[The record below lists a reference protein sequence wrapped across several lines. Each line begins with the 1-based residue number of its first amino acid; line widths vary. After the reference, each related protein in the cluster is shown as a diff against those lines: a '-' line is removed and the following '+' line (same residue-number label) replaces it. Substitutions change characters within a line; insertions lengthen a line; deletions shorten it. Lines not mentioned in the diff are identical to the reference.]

1 MKSKKKK
8 SPTVHIQ
15 DTSQSIKIPFFKMSK
30 KYSIKFYTG
39 GVDVSKWSDLTPK
52 EKKEALAKSWYI
64 RWYFLNPNTNKLE
77 RQVNAKGGIN
87 RHSKMS
93 DRVAFL
99 KKGKKFLKNLIK
111 KGWSPY
117 EKKNTHLEAEHKLTT
132 IKDALKKAHDHS
144 SLTVS
149 KVTSNDYYYAKEQFL
164 HFIGLTNQLKDI
176 KEVSKTSVLN
186 FLNHKLEKT
195 SARTRNNYKS
205 SLSALFTVLEN
216 KLNLIER
223 NFIKDISN
231 EKTKAKTDRTFTRR
245 ELKEIVEYLKNNDP
259 YLLMYIKFVAY
270 SFLRPVEVNRLKV
283 KDINLEE
290 SLLYFQ
296 AKTKPLKIKRI
307 PSIFI
312 EDVKAMNLHLYNKE
326 YFLFTPKNKPSE
338 WNSSDNSRRDTFS
351 KRFKI
356 VKNKFNLGKEYG
368 LYSFRHSFITN
379 LFRYLRTVDNK
390 SYSEAIE
397 VLQPITGHE
406 TQQALEKY
414 IHSIDANIPEDWS
427 DKIDFIL

>member
-1 MKSKKKK
+1 MTKKKTK
-8 SPTVHIQ
+8 QKKYTRKY
-15 DTSQSIKIPFFKMSK
+15 TTIPLLKMSK
-30 KYSIKFYTG
+30 NHAIKFYTG
-39 GVDVSKWSDLTPK
+39 GVDVKKWSSLTPN
-52 EKKEALAKSWYI
+52 EKKEALRNSLYV
-64 RWYFLNPNTNKLE
+64 RWYFLNPKTNKLE
-77 RQVNAKGGIN
+77 RQVNIKSGIN
-87 RHSKMS
+87 RFSKMT
-93 DRVAFL
+93 DRIKRL
-99 KKGKKFLKNLIK
+99 KKIKNHVKKAIK
-111 KGWSPY
+111 DGYSPY
-117 EKKNTHLEAEHKLTT
+117 EKINDNFETEKKYIN

-144 SLTVS
+144 NLTVS
-149 KVTSNDYYYAKEQFL
+149 KVTSNDYFYAKEQFL
-164 HFIGLTNQLKDI
+164 KFIGSTNQLKDI
-176 KEVSKTSVLN
+176 KEVNKTTILK
-186 FLNHKLEKT
+186 FLNQKLEKT

-231 EKTKAKTDRTFTRR
+231 EKTKVKTDRTFTKT
-245 ELKEIVEYLKNNDP
+245 ELKNIVDWLKYTDP
-259 YLLMYIKFVAY
+259 YLLTYIRFIAY
-270 SFLRPVEVNRLKV
+270 NFLRPVEVNRLKV
-283 KDINLEE
+283 KDINLDE

-296 AKTKPLKIKRI
+296 AKNKPLKIKRI

-312 EDVKAMNLHLYNKE
+312 DDIKALNLHLYNAE
-326 YFLFTPKNKPSE
+326 HFLFTPKNEPAE

-356 VKNKFNLGKEYG
+356 VKNKFNLGSQYG

-379 LFRYLRTVDNK
+379 LFRYLRSVEKK

-406 TQQALEKY
+406 TRVALERY
-414 IHSIDANIPEDWS
+414 IHQIDADIPEDWS

>member
-1 MKSKKKK
+1 MTKKKTK
-8 SPTVHIQ
+8 Q
-15 DTSQSIKIPFFKMSK
+15 K
-30 KYSIKFYTG
+30 KYTRKYTTIPLLKMTKNHAIKFYTG
-39 GVDVSKWSDLTPK
+39 GVDVKKWSSLTPN
-52 EKKEALAKSWYI
+52 EKKEALRKSWYV
-64 RWYFLNPNTNKLE
+64 RWYFLNPKTNKLE
-77 RQVNAKGGIN
+77 RQGNIKSGVN
-87 RHSKMS
+87 RLSKMT
-93 DRVAFL
+93 DRIKRL
-99 KKGKKFLKNLIK
+99 KKIKNHVKKAIK
-111 KGWSPY
+111 DGYSPY
-117 EKKNTHLEAEHKLTT
+117 EKINDNFETEKKYIN

-144 SLTVS
+144 NLTVS
-149 KVTSNDYYYAKEQFL
+149 KVTSNDYFYAKEQFL
-164 HFIGLTNQLKDI
+164 KFIGSTNQLKDI
-176 KEVSKTSVLN
+176 KEVNKTTVLK
-186 FLNHKLEKT
+186 FLNNKLEKT

-231 EKTKAKTDRTFTRR
+231 EKTKVKTDRTFTKT
-245 ELKEIVEYLKNNDP
+245 ELKNIVDWLKYTDP
-259 YLLMYIKFVAY
+259 YLLTYIRFIAY
-270 SFLRPVEVNRLKV
+270 NFLRPVEVNRLKV

-296 AKTKPLKIKRI
+296 AKNKPLKIKRI

-312 EDVKAMNLHLYNKE
+312 DDIKSLNLHLYNAE
-326 YFLFTPKNKPSE
+326 HFLFTPKNEPSE

-356 VKNKFNLGKEYG
+356 VKNKFNLGSQYG

-379 LFRYLRTVDNK
+379 LFRYLRSVEKK

-406 TQQALEKY
+406 TRVALERY
-414 IHSIDANIPEDWS
+414 IHQIDADIPEDWS

>member
-1 MKSKKKK
+1 MTKKKTK
-8 SPTVHIQ
+8 QKKYTRKY
-15 DTSQSIKIPFFKMSK
+15 TTIPLLKMSK
-30 KYSIKFYTG
+30 NHAIKFYTG
-39 GVDVSKWSDLTPK
+39 GVDVKKWSSLTPN
-52 EKKEALAKSWYI
+52 EKKEALRKSWYV
-64 RWYFLNPNTNKLE
+64 RWYFLNPKTNKLE
-77 RQVNAKGGIN
+77 RQVNIKSGVN
-87 RHSKMS
+87 RLSKMT
-93 DRVAFL
+93 DRIKRL
-99 KKGKKFLKNLIK
+99 KKIKNHVKKAIK
-111 KGWSPY
+111 DGYSPY
-117 EKKNTHLEAEHKLTT
+117 EKINDNFETEKKYIN

-144 SLTVS
+144 NLTVS
-149 KVTSNDYYYAKEQFL
+149 KVTSNDYFYAKEQFL
-164 HFIGLTNQLKDI
+164 KFIGSTNQLKDI
-176 KEVSKTSVLN
+176 KEVNKTTILK
-186 FLNHKLEKT
+186 FLNQKLEKT

-231 EKTKAKTDRTFTRR
+231 EKTKVKTDRTFTKT
-245 ELKEIVEYLKNNDP
+245 ELKNIVEWLKYTDP
-259 YLLMYIKFVAY
+259 YLLTYIRFIAY
-270 SFLRPVEVNRLKV
+270 NFLRPVEVNRLKV

-296 AKTKPLKIKRI
+296 AKNKPLKIKRI

-312 EDVKAMNLHLYNKE
+312 DDIKALNLHLYNAE
-326 YFLFTPKNKPSE
+326 HFLFTPKNEPAE

-356 VKNKFNLGKEYG
+356 VKNKFNLGSQYG

-379 LFRYLRTVDNK
+379 LFRYLRSVEKK

-406 TQQALEKY
+406 TRVALERY
-414 IHSIDANIPEDWS
+414 IHQIDADIPEDWS

>member
-1 MKSKKKK
+1 MTKKKTK
-8 SPTVHIQ
+8 QKKYTRKY
-15 DTSQSIKIPFFKMSK
+15 TTIPLLKMSK
-30 KYSIKFYTG
+30 NHAIKFYTG
-39 GVDVSKWSDLTPK
+39 GVDVKKWSSLTPN
-52 EKKEALAKSWYI
+52 EKKEALRKSWYV
-64 RWYFLNPNTNKLE
+64 RWYFLNPKTNKLE
-77 RQVNAKGGIN
+77 RQVNIKSGIN
-87 RHSKMS
+87 RLSKMT
-93 DRVAFL
+93 DRIKRL
-99 KKGKKFLKNLIK
+99 KKIKNHVKKAIK
-111 KGWSPY
+111 DGYSPY
-117 EKKNTHLEAEHKLTT
+117 EKINDNFETEKKYIN

-144 SLTVS
+144 NLTVS
-149 KVTSNDYYYAKEQFL
+149 KVTSNDYFYAKEQFL
-164 HFIGLTNQLKDI
+164 KFIGSTNQLKDI
-176 KEVSKTSVLN
+176 KEVNKTTILK
-186 FLNHKLEKT
+186 FLNQKLEKT

-231 EKTKAKTDRTFTRR
+231 EKTKVKTDRTFTKT
-245 ELKEIVEYLKNNDP
+245 ELKNIVEWLKYTDP
-259 YLLMYIKFVAY
+259 YLLTYIRFIAY
-270 SFLRPVEVNRLKV
+270 NFLRPVEVNRLKV
-283 KDINLEE
+283 KDINLDE

-296 AKTKPLKIKRI
+296 AKNKPLKIKRI

-312 EDVKAMNLHLYNKE
+312 DDIKALNLHLYNAE
-326 YFLFTPKNKPSE
+326 HFLFTPKNEPAE

-356 VKNKFNLGKEYG
+356 VKNKFNLGSQYG

-379 LFRYLRTVDNK
+379 LFRYLRSVEKK

-406 TQQALEKY
+406 TRVALERY
-414 IHSIDANIPEDWS
+414 IHQIDADIPEDWS